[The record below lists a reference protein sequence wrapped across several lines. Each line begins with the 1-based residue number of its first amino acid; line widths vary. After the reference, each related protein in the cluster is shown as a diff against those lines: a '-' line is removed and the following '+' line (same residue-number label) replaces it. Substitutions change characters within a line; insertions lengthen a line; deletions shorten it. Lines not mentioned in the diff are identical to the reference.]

1 MSVEDVD
8 LVERNE
14 DGAQGFGW
22 PFGTK
27 PLQVILKLLE
37 RFPDLDV
44 RAVSSIRDDTFIE
57 VIPI

>member
-1 MSVEDVD
+1 VD

-22 PFGTK
+22 PSGTK

-44 RAVSSIRDDTFIE
+44 RAVLSICDDTFIE